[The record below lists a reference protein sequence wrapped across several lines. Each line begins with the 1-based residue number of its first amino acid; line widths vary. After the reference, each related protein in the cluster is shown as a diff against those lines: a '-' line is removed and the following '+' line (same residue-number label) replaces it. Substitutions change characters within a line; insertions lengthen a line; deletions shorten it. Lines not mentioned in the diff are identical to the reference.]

1 MVSDKYWK
9 GFVDLKMVGRDSLV
23 WLWGLV
29 WLVEAIVSALV
40 FDEWFTCAGEGLSV
54 VVGLMQMLGN
64 WKVMFSYGPV
74 LFAEVD
80 SACL

>member
-1 MVSDKYWK
+1 M
-9 GFVDLKMVGRDSLV
+9 
-23 WLWGLV
+23 

-40 FDEWFTCAGEGLSV
+40 FEEWFMCADEGLSV
-54 VVGLMQMLGN
+54 VVGSMQMLGN